1 MPKVPPFQGT
11 YEMSA
16 DDTQEQKETYSYRN
30 LFRYLAFAKPYWPMV
45 IVIMVCGIA
54 KFTLPLILP
63 YLTRIVVDD
72 VIDNVGGR
80 TDAARISLLWTL
92 VAAMGGVILLE
103 TTAILLRG
111 IFTVRTVTR
120 VTFDLRRMLWRH
132 LQRLSLSFHHSHPTG
147 SILSRLM
154 NDVGETQ
161 QMVNDGIINIV
172 LDLACGSVALIILL
186 NMSWELTLV
195 VLGILPFY
203 GILFW
208 KASPPLRE
216 AAKEEK
222 RHRSI
227 MSGSAVERLSGI
239 AIVQSF
245 AQERAEA
252 KQFEGHAA
260 KYRDR
265 MIHRGMLNQIIQAI
279 SQMLIRLA
287 AACVWGLG
295 AYLVVTQNRFT
306 PGQLV
311 QFVGTAGFLYL
322 PIQRMSQ
329 VNIVVQESLASI
341 DRVFEFFDTTPEIKA
356 KKRPLE
362 GRPSR
367 GEIVFDNVQFTY
379 DHEKAC
385 VLKGLDF
392 TIRPG
397 EKIAIVG
404 ESGAGKSTLAAL
416 IPRLYDVTGGAI
428 RIDGHDVRDYRPRR
442 LRQSIGVVL
451 QEAIL
456 FSGTIYE
463 NLRYGRQDASWD
475 EIVAAAR
482 MANAH
487 EFIMDLPDGYE
498 SMLGERGMTLS
509 GGQKQR
515 LSLARTILL
524 DPCILI
530 LDEATSALDSES
542 ENLIVEAMDRVM
554 ENRTSLII
562 AHRLTTILGADRIFA
577 MRDGA
582 ICEQGS
588 HVDLLAKDGYYAHLY
603 NQQFR
608 QLKELME

>member
-1 MPKVPPFQGT
+1 
-11 YEMSA
+11 MSA
-16 DDTQEQKETYSYRN
+16 DDKQEPTTSHQYRN

-45 IVIMVCGIA
+45 IVIIVCGIA

-63 YLTRIVVDD
+63 YLTRILVDD

-92 VAAMGGVILLE
+92 VAVMGGVIVLE
-103 TTAILLRG
+103 TAAILGRG

-132 LQRLSLSFHHSHPTG
+132 LQRLSLSFHHSRPTG

-154 NDVGETQ
+154 HDVGETQ
-161 QMVNDGIINIV
+161 RMVNGGIINIV

-208 KASPPLRE
+208 RISPSLRK

-227 MSGSAVERLSGI
+227 MSGAAVERLGGI

-245 AQERAEA
+245 AQEKAEA
-252 KQFEGHAA
+252 KQFDGHAA

-265 MIHRGMLNQIIQAI
+265 MIHRGMLNQVIQAL

-295 AYLVVTQNRFT
+295 AYLAVTQNRLT

-311 QFVGTAGFLYL
+311 QFVGTAGFLFL

-341 DRVFEFFDTTPEIKA
+341 DRVFEFFDITPEIKS
-356 KKRPLE
+356 KKHPLE

-404 ESGAGKSTLAAL
+404 ESGAGKSTLASL

-428 RIDGHDVRDYRPRR
+428 RIDGHDVRDYRPRQ

-463 NLRYGRQDASWD
+463 NLRYGRRDATWD
-475 EIVAAAR
+475 EIVAAAQ

-515 LSLARTILL
+515 LSLARTILQ

-542 ENLIVEAMDRVM
+542 ENLIVEAMDHVM
-554 ENRTSLII
+554 ENRTSLIF

-577 MRDGA
+577 MRDGK
-582 ICEQGS
+582 IREQGT
-588 HVDLLAKDGYYAHLY
+588 HVELLAKGGYYAHLY